1 MPTEPTMPV
10 SSLRTELL
18 KWVVAAL
25 LAALLMGAAAMAYW
39 LPVQG
44 YSITCAK
51 AVLISCELQR
61 DTWSNQRTW
70 QVALGSE
77 AIATVKVQPRRRGT
91 ARVFLYLNS
100 SSQAVFAAEF
110 EDDAAVAQAEA
121 AAAAAELN
129 RVFSS
134 AVPASVRVVAHPPAY
149 FTWLI
154 WGGITFLGMLVLVI
168 YRALFN
174 PKRRPDD
181 ASIRA

>member
-25 LAALLMGAAAMAYW
+25 LAALLVGAAAMAYW

-61 DTWSNQRTW
+61 DTLSNQRTW

-77 AIATVKVQPRRRGT
+77 AIATVKVQPRRRGA

-110 EDDAAVAQAEA
+110 EDGAAVAQAEA
-121 AAAAAELN
+121 AAAELN
-129 RVFSS
+129 RAFSS
-134 AVPASVRVVAHPPAY
+134 AVPASVRVVSHPPAY
-149 FTWLI
+149 VGLLYTSRC
-154 WGGITFLGMLVLVI
+154 V
-168 YRALFN
+168 
-174 PKRRPDD
+174 
-181 ASIRA
+181 